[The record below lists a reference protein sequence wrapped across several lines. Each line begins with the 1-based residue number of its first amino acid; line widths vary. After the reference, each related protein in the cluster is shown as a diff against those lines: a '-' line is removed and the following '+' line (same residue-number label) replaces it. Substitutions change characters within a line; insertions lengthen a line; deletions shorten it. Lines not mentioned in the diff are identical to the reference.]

1 MTNKRNKTP
10 QKGKNKPVKNPSPIS
25 TQILIKPI
33 HRGINDIATWR
44 SAIRLADMGNRCK
57 LYDLYTD
64 LLIDGYLSDA
74 IEKRIDA
81 VTDCDLS
88 FTINGKPVD
97 AITELMDTPEFEEL
111 LKEIMH
117 SRFWGVSVIECSFI
131 KGFVFT
137 SILRKH
143 IRTKTKEIAI
153 REEDEHGTSYAD
165 NDRVIQFGQD
175 DDFGIILKAAP
186 YVIYKR
192 GGFGDWA
199 QFVEIFGMPQRV
211 GKYSSM
217 DESSRRALIR
227 AFEEAGSAPYLV
239 IPEETKVENTVMP
252 SGTNGALY
260 NDFRKACNEEIL
272 ITILGQ
278 TMTTQDGSS
287 LAQGKVHLAVQ
298 EKKHRADRRY
308 VQRMLNK
315 YVVPLLDKQGYP
327 VKGGKFKF
335 LDKAQELNV
344 TDTVQLSDI
353 LPIPQEYLYD
363 KYNIPQPKEGES
375 IAQRQIQPSPFDV
388 PEMKEEEEGQEE
400 KKGKKPEK
408 LDKQVEAKPA
418 NIKNRDRNFFLQLWD
433 FFVKAPAKTD
443 RGILTGTIRM
453 SDEDGFNAKLIKR
466 VAEREGEASFD
477 AELFQFFSEDFLK
490 AVRTPFKQVLGLAD
504 RDYTYGAPD
513 DAFVTSME
521 MNLFHFSAAK
531 TLAEIQELNCVFR
544 ESESYDEFREQAE
557 NITKTFNET
566 WQKTEYE
573 TAVLT
578 AESASNYQRL
588 SKKTKLFPYWKYNTA
603 GDDRVRPEHAELDGL
618 VLPASD
624 PRWDKIFPP
633 NGWKCRCYITP
644 LMEQEVT
651 EINFEEMQS
660 RCDAYFQTTD
670 WKKNEEQHW
679 DINPGKTKEVFGRD
693 QMYIRKFPG
702 KAAKELK
709 NLFYNDYGLDSFTK
723 KLGMAKDELPLFKGD
738 VSEWYKAHTLVE
750 DYKGRKVVFPP
761 KVFRRHTTG
770 KYEKMRIELLDSIPD
785 VLRHPDEVWI
795 NDYVKENDFRNIHFI
810 KFYKGR
816 AIDVVCDIT
825 EAKKYEISTWF
836 EIEQEAKRKDKSKG
850 SRGIATQWRYRR
862 GLLIKK

>member
-10 QKGKNKPVKNPSPIS
+10 QKGKNKPVKNPAPIS

-44 SAIRLADMGNRCK
+44 SAIRLADVGNRCK

-131 KGFVFT
+131 KGFAFT

-153 REEDEHGTSYAD
+153 REEDEHGTSYAG
-165 NDRVIQFGQD
+165 NDRVIQFGRD

-199 QFVEIFGMPQRV
+199 QFVELFGMPQRI

-239 IPEETKVENTVMP
+239 IPKESEVEQTVM
-252 SGTNGALY
+252 SGSTNGALY
-260 NDFRKACNEEIL
+260 NDFRNACNEEIL

-278 TMTTQDGSS
+278 TMTTQNGSS

-315 YVVPLLDKQGYP
+315 YLVPLLDKQGYP
-327 VKGGKFKF
+327 VKDGKFKF

-344 TDTVQLSDI
+344 TDTVQLSNI

-363 KYNIPQPKEGES
+363 KYNIPQPKEGEA
-375 IAQRQIQPSPFDV
+375 IAQRQVQPSPFDV
-388 PEMKEEEEGQEE
+388 PEMKEDEEQGQEE
-400 KKGKKPEK
+400 KKDKKPEK

-418 NIKNRDRNFFLQLWD
+418 NIKNRDRNFFLRLWD
-433 FFVKAPAKTD
+433 FFVKAPAQTD
-443 RGILTGTIRM
+443 RGILTGAIRM

-466 VAEREGEASFD
+466 VAERKGEASFD
-477 AELFQFFSEDFLK
+477 AELFQFFSDDFLK

-521 MNLFHFSAAK
+521 LNLFHFSAAK
-531 TLAEIQELNCVFR
+531 TLAEIQELNRVFR
-544 ESESYDEFREQAE
+544 ESESYEDFQRQAE
-557 NITKTFNET
+557 NITTTFNGR

-603 GDDRVRPEHAELDGL
+603 GDDRVRPEHDELDGL
-618 VLPASD
+618 TLPAND
-624 PRWDKIFPP
+624 PRWEKIFPP
-633 NGWKCRCYITP
+633 NGWKCRCYVTP
-644 LMEQEVT
+644 LMAHEV
-651 EINFEEMQS
+651 EGVDFEEMQN
-660 RCDAYFQTTD
+660 RCDAYFDTAEWQQN
-670 WKKNEEQHW
+670 KAQGW
-679 DINPGKTKEVFGRD
+679 DTNRGKTAEVFD
-693 QMYIRKFPG
+693 KNQQYIRKFPD
-702 KAAKELK
+702 KAASYLGS
-709 NLFYNDYGLDSFTK
+709 LYYNDYGLDSFSK
-723 KLGMAKDELPLFKGD
+723 KLAAATAQAPTFEGD
-738 VSEWYKAHTLVE
+738 VKEWYKTHKLFE
-750 DYKGRKVVFPP
+750 DYKGRKVVLTED
-761 KVFRRHTTG
+761 VFVKHTTK
-770 KYEKMRIELLDSIPD
+770 KYTDTRVPLVNCITD
-785 VLRHPDEVWI
+785 VLKSPDEIWI
-795 NDYVKENDFRNIHFI
+795 NDYQKEFKNFNFI
-810 KFYKGR
+810 KFYEGKVINVICEVKDGS
-816 AIDVVCDIT
+816 VYQVN
-825 EAKKYEISTWF
+825 TWF
-836 EIEQEAKRKDKSKG
+836 EIVQTPNIRQKGRVSRKIDP
-850 SRGIATQWRYRR
+850 RWRYRR